1 MADIPTKHVS
11 YWIDSTP
18 ETGYPEL
25 PGDLSVDVA
34 VVGAGIVGLTTAL
47 LLKRAGRSVAVI
59 DSRKIVGRVTGRTTA
74 KLTSLHGLIYSYL
87 IKSFGED
94 GARAYA
100 ESNQAAIEIVDTIRT
115 QLGSDCDFERQSAF
129 TVTESEDQAP
139 ALEAEMEAAAKLGL
153 PVDFVTETSLPFPIA
168 GAVRFDHQARF
179 HPRKYLL
186 SVAQTVNGDGCAV
199 FENTRVLDVEE
210 GTPCR
215 VLTDKG
221 KVEARDVVIATNI
234 PILDKGGFFAKVFPR
249 QHVVVGIRVAP
260 EQVPDGMF
268 LSVGEPKYSV
278 RVHPTDQG
286 PLLIVSRQGYRTGHA
301 DTARKS
307 RELRWF
313 VQNRFQVTS
322 IEYEWINQDY
332 DAADR
337 VPYIGHLTPG
347 SKHLYTATGFNAWG
361 LTNGTVAATIISDEI
376 IGNHNRWAE
385 LYRATRVNLKA
396 SGGKLLKENV
406 HAGEM
411 WLRDKLASGHRKT
424 VETVAPG
431 EGEIVDLHGKKTAV
445 YRNEEGR
452 IHAVSAVCTH
462 LGCIVHWNKADKSWD
477 CPCHGSRFDAEGKVI
492 SGPTRKELEPVSL

>member
-18 ETGYPEL
+18 ETSYPEL

-59 DSRKIVGRVTGRTTA
+59 DSQKIVGQVTGRTTA

-94 GARAYA
+94 AARAYA

-115 QLGSDCDFERQSAF
+115 QLGSECDFERLAAY
-129 TVTESEDQAP
+129 TVTESKEQMP
-139 ALEAEMEAAAKLGL
+139 ALEAEAEAAAKLGL
-153 PVDFVTETSLPFPIA
+153 PVDFVTETTLPFPVA
-168 GAVRFDHQARF
+168 GAVRFDNQARF

-186 SVAQTVNGDGCAV
+186 SVAQAVNGDGCAI

-210 GTPCR
+210 GTPCQ

-221 KVEARDVVIATNI
+221 KVAARDVVIATNI

-249 QHVVVGIRVAP
+249 QHVVVGIRVVP
-260 EQVPDGMF
+260 EHVPTGMF
-268 LSVGEPKYSV
+268 LAVGEPAYSV
-278 RVHPTDQG
+278 RVHPTDKG
-286 PLLIVSRQGYRTGHA
+286 PLLIISGQGYRTGHA
-301 DTARKS
+301 DTAQKS

-361 LTNGTVAATIISDEI
+361 LTNGTVAATIISDDI
-376 IGNHNRWAE
+376 IGNHNRWAD
-385 LYRATRVNLKA
+385 LYRATRVNLKS
-396 SGGKLLKENV
+396 SGGKLLRENV
-406 HAGEM
+406 HVGEM
-411 WLRDKLASGHRKT
+411 WLRDKFASGRRKT

-431 EGEIVDLHGKKTAV
+431 EGEIIDLHGKKAAV
-445 YRNEEGR
+445 YRDEKGQ

-477 CPCHGSRFDAEGKVI
+477 CPCHGSRFDAGGKVI
-492 SGPTRKELEPVSL
+492 SGPASKDLEPGPV